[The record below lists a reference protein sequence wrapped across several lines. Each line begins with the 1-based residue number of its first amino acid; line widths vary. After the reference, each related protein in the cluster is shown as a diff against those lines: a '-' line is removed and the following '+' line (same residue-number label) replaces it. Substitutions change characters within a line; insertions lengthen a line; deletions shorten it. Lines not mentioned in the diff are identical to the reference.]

1 MKMLKNRFLLMIVF
15 IIMLI
20 ATACSDGTVEES
32 SNTTNGEKVNTETE
46 SSLTEAKSG
55 GSLVLGTTAAPTLF
69 NPYYST
75 DTSSSTLEGFIF
87 SGLVTVDTDFNP
99 EGDLAESW
107 EFSDDGLRWT
117 FHLRKNVKWHDGADF
132 TADDVVFSY
141 GIPLQEDYIGPR
153 GLPFEIIDEI
163 NKIDDYTVEFVLSE
177 PYAPF
182 ITITA
187 QFEVLPKHILG
198 DVPIAEL
205 GMHKFNTKEPIG
217 TGPFKFKQWK
227 EGEYIELVANED
239 YFLGA
244 PKLDSVI
251 YKIVP
256 DMNTLMAQLQ
266 VGDINLTGISPQYI
280 EMAKK
285 LEEQGKVVVTTG
297 PSNAFEYIG
306 YHLRNELFQDKLVR
320 QALTHAIDKEAI
332 VQAILDGSGV
342 VAHGPGS
349 PANWAF
355 NPDVPKFEYD
365 PEEAKRKL
373 KEAGWEPNKDG
384 ILEKD
389 GKKFEFVL
397 KTTSANEIRQQIA
410 EVVQQQLSEIG
421 IKTSIEVLEWSAYV
435 EQTSPPLWNFDAIV
449 AGWSIG
455 SDPDPTWFWHT
466 SEIENGLNYN
476 GFSNKRVDELLSENT
491 RISDIEERKR
501 IIAEADA
508 IVAEE
513 QPDTFL
519 YYVEGSLANA
529 PNLHGP
535 KFNAANT
542 YYKIHE
548 WYID

>member
-1 MKMLKNRFLLMIVF
+1 MFRKPLWKVAALAMVLMI
-15 IIMLI
+15 
-20 ATACSDGTVEES
+20 AACSQPEEAE
-32 SNTTNGEKVNTETE
+32 NIDANAAEKEG
-46 SSLTEAKSG
+46 SEAEG
-55 GSLVLGTTAAPTLF
+55 GNLVLATTAAPTLF

-75 DTSSSTLEGFIF
+75 DTSSSTIEGFIF
-87 SGLVTVDTDFNP
+87 SGLVTVDQDFNP

-107 EFSDDGLRWT
+107 DFTDDGLRWT
-117 FHLRKNVKWHDGADF
+117 FHLRENVKWHDGEPM

-141 GIPLQEDYIGPR
+141 TIPKDPDYVGPR
-153 GLPFEIIDEI
+153 GLPFEIIEEV

-198 DVPIAEL
+198 EVPIAEL
-205 GMHKFNTKEPIG
+205 GKHPFNTKEPIG
-217 TGPFKFKQWK
+217 TGPFKFKEWK
-227 EGEYIELVANED
+227 EGEYIALEAHED
-239 YFLGA
+239 YHLGA
-244 PKLDSVI
+244 PKLDGLL

-256 DMNTLMAQLQ
+256 DTNTSMAQLQ
-266 VGDINLTGISPQYI
+266 VGEISMAGISPEYVG
-280 EMAKK
+280 MAQDLEAKGMVK
-285 LEEQGKVVVTTG
+285 LESG

-306 YHLRNELFQDKLVR
+306 YNLRNELFQDKKVR
-320 QALTHAIDKEAI
+320 HALTHAIDREAI
-332 VQAILDGSGV
+332 IQAILGDAGT

-365 PEEAKRKL
+365 PEKAKQLL
-373 KEAGWEPNKDG
+373 KEAGWEPGPDG

-389 GKKFEFVL
+389 GKKFEFAL

-410 EVVQQQLSEIG
+410 EVAQQQWAEIG

-435 EQTSPPLWNFDAIV
+435 EQTSPPNWNFDAIV

-466 SEIENGLNYN
+466 SEIEAGLNYN
-476 GFSNKRVDELLSENT
+476 GYSNSEVDELLSKNT
-491 RISDIEERKR
+491 QIADLEERKAV
-501 IIAEADA
+501 IAEADA
-508 IVAEE
+508 IVTED
-513 QPDTFL
+513 QPNTFL
-519 YYVEGSLANA
+519 YYPEGYLAIS
-529 PNLHGP
+529 PKLVGP
-535 KFNAANT
+535 SYNAANT

-548 WYID
+548 WYFEQ

>member
-1 MKMLKNRFLLMIVF
+1 MFRKRLWLVVTLAMA
-15 IIMLI
+15 MLI
-20 ATACSDGTVEES
+20 AACSQPE
-32 SNTTNGEKVNTETE
+32 
-46 SSLTEAKSG
+46 EAKNIDANAAEKEGAETAG
-55 GSLVLGTTAAPTLF
+55 GNLILATTAAPTLF

-75 DTSSSTLEGFIF
+75 DTSSSTIEGFIF
-87 SGLVTVDTDFNP
+87 SGLVTVDQDFNP

-107 EFSDDGLRWT
+107 DFSDDGLKWT
-117 FHLRKNVKWHDGADF
+117 FHLRENVKWHDGEPM

-141 GIPLQEDYIGPR
+141 NIPRDPDYVGPR
-153 GLPFEIIDEI
+153 GLPFEIIEEV

-205 GMHKFNTKEPIG
+205 GKHPFNTKEPIG
-217 TGPFKFKQWK
+217 TGPFKFKEWK
-227 EGEYIELVANED
+227 EGEYIALEANED
-239 YFLGA
+239 YHLGA
-244 PKLDSVI
+244 PKLDGLL

-256 DMNTLMAQLQ
+256 DTNTLMAQLQ
-266 VGDINLTGISPQYI
+266 VGEISMAGISPEYVG
-280 EMAKK
+280 MAQDLESKGMVK
-285 LEEQGKVVVTTG
+285 LESG

-306 YHLRNELFQDKLVR
+306 YNLRNELFQDKKVR
-320 QALTHAIDKEAI
+320 HALTHAIDREAI
-332 VQAILDGSGV
+332 IEAILGSAGT

-365 PEEAKRKL
+365 IEKAKQLLR
-373 KEAGWEPNKDG
+373 EAGWKPGPDG
-384 ILEKD
+384 ILQKD
-389 GKKFEFVL
+389 GKKFEFAL

-410 EVVQQQLSEIG
+410 EVAQQQWAEIG

-435 EQTSPPLWNFDAIV
+435 EQTSPPNWNFDAMV

-466 SEIENGLNYN
+466 SEIEAGLNYN
-476 GFSNKRVDELLSENT
+476 GYSNPKVDELLSKNT
-491 RISDIEERKR
+491 QIADLEERKAV
-501 IIAEADA
+501 IAEADA
-508 IVAEE
+508 IVTED
-513 QPDTFL
+513 QPNTFI
-519 YYVEGSLANA
+519 YYPEGYLAISPKLA
-529 PNLHGP
+529 GP
-535 KFNAANT
+535 TFNAANT

-548 WYID
+548 WYFES